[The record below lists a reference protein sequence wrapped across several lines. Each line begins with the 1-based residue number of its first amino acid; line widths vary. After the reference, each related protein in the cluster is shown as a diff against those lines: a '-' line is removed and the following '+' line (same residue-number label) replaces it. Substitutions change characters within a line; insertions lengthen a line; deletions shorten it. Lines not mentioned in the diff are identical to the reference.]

1 MNGPENQNI
10 EPPLHTT
17 ITKTNEDK
25 TKTEQLKNTQ
35 KWVRSSFRNDSKKNY
50 SQFITVTLVPVT
62 VSSL

>member
-35 KWVRSSFRNDSKKNY
+35 KWVRSSFRNDSKKT
-50 SQFITVTLVPVT
+50 TVNL
-62 VSSL
+62 